1 MATTATFGQTKLP
14 FTGYISPWIIW
25 FVVIIIPCFR
35 VIDLQVIWGS
45 LLLQDIVDQMTEDVK
60 NGKSDIDYP
69 GKYSVY
75 IY

>member
-1 MATTATFGQTKLP
+1 M
-14 FTGYISPWIIW
+14 
-25 FVVIIIPCFR
+25 VIIIPCFR